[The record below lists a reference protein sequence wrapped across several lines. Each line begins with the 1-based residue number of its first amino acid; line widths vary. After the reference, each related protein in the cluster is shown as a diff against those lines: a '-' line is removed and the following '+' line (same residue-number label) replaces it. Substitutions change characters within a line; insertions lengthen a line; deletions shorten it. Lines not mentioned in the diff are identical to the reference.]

1 MLLSKSLFKGTIK
14 YPLRV
19 LYSNN
24 KLKNYIVPCANYSSR
39 HFIMCYKNR
48 LIKFYFIGEGAQA
61 QGH

>member
-39 HFIMCYKNR
+39 YFIMCYKNR
-48 LIKFYFIGEGAQA
+48 FIKFNFIL
-61 QGH
+61 